1 MGELILVHPPA
12 SFPFLGILDCTLGQR
27 PALIAIQNSNEMN
40 IKHYLTSGE
49 AVDYLQQQIEQEVH
63 YYDLDNLVRAEA
75 VDPPPEMIA
84 GRRMWSPE
92 TLQAAAKA
100 LRIRRA
106 KRPNLTNKRSLT
118 EQNN

>member
-1 MGELILVHPPA
+1 MSKLE
-12 SFPFLGILDCTLGQR
+12 
-27 PALIAIQNSNEMN
+27 

-63 YYDLDNLVRAEA
+63 YYDLDNLVRADA
-75 VDPPPEMIA
+75 VQPPPDMIG

-92 TLQAAAKA
+92 TLRATARA

-106 KRPNLTNKRSLT
+106 KRPNLTNERSLLNKEENT
-118 EQNN
+118 NE